1 MKRFFETI
9 EFWMACFA
17 PRIFMGM
24 MLLFIL
30 LASVDGMQAV
40 IFLIL
45 SILLLLIA
53 LFYYVNFSGERLKS
67 YEKMLI
73 NKAKKSLKLADDVEA
88 LVLSKKGPICN
99 TILKKSTRK
108 EYELSLLF
116 LSDGFLTI
124 ATGCPKFH
132 LCYYERHGRD
142 KKRAIK
148 DSCGTHKEF
157 RYAFIQSV
165 HYNGSEKALEII
177 LTSGYPEKVSSDKPV
192 ADKAII
198 KIREKLRNSERTI
211 QTNMW
216 NGN

>member
-1 MKRFFETI
+1 MKRFFETVQ
-9 EFWMACFA
+9 FLMACFA
-17 PRIFMGM
+17 PRIFMVI

-30 LASVDGMQAV
+30 LASVDGLRAV
-40 IFLIL
+40 LFLIF
-45 SILLLLIA
+45 SSLLLIIA
-53 LFYYVNFSGERLKS
+53 LIYHVNFASERLKA
-67 YEKMLI
+67 YEKMLTD
-73 NKAKKSLKLADDVEA
+73 KAKKSLNLSDDVE
-88 LVLSKKGPICN
+88 VMILSKKGPICN
-99 TILKKSTRK
+99 TILKKKTRK

-116 LSDGFLTI
+116 LSEGFLTI

-165 HYNGSEKALEII
+165 HYNGGEKALEII

-198 KIREKLRNSERTI
+198 KIREKLRSSERTI